1 MSKFIN
7 AIHKFLTSNIDGGYE
22 SEAVRKSVIINL
34 FIPVGFFFMILFGVK
49 TLPFNIS
56 YSITT
61 FSAALSALVVFIYY
75 RISKNHLLAAYFL
88 NFLMLS
94 FDLYLL
100 ISGGEGN
107 SAFLWYYVFPILSV
121 FTLGNKRGAIYS
133 LVLIGVTIFLL
144 IMEPEFMVKYN
155 INIKYRFIATFIA
168 STVMAMIFEFV
179 RSKTYNALVETNE
192 KKTFY
197 LNKVL
202 EQQEQIVN
210 QSENLKQ
217 TNKKL
222 ERHQNHLEQLVLER
236 TNELELAKEKAEESD
251 RLKSA
256 FLANM
261 SHEIRTPMNA
271 IMGFSSL
278 LIDPEVDNGLKSEMV
293 IHINKNTNSLLKLI
307 EDIIIISKIESNQLQ
322 VNIRE
327 IEIHEILKD
336 LYDDFSERI
345 DIDKSDKIEFILD
358 NNISKNKLIINSDA
372 SHIKQILLNLIDN
385 AFKFTEQGQIN
396 FGYNIF
402 NKDTIQFYVK
412 DTGIGLQADQLENI
426 FDRFTK
432 AEISRQK
439 LYRGAGLG
447 LSICKNLTNA
457 LQGNISVQSEINVGT
472 EFTVEFPIQI
482 KSNVPMPEKKN
493 TNNKFV
499 WANKTILIAD
509 DETSNY
515 THLKLLITKTGAK
528 LLHAKNG
535 TEAIEIVKGN
545 EIDLILMD
553 IKMPGMNGLE
563 AARIIKE
570 MNKNIP
576 IIAQTAFTTEYNKKY
591 SSNFGCDAY
600 IPKPIKETKLLNLI
614 NDFLRMYQR

>member
-49 TLPFNIS
+49 TLPFNLN